1 MKSMA
6 HLNKLWLKP
15 GIRIQMWLMIG
26 TKSPIMSNPATHQK
40 MIFRLIN
47 RSTLTHANM
56 IATSWRIFW
65 LTGMVLSKKTA
76 IGSDMNLAAG
86 AIGKLS
92 TMTTSQQSTTLTLT
106 RTIFADTNKPKLNVK
121 VGTISNSIT
130 KMVDL
135 LLIIYQ
141 HTVTRHKWLKV

>member
-1 MKSMA
+1 
-6 HLNKLWLKP
+6 
-15 GIRIQMWLMIG
+15 
-26 TKSPIMSNPATHQK
+26 
-40 MIFRLIN
+40 
-47 RSTLTHANM
+47 
-56 IATSWRIFW
+56 
-65 LTGMVLSKKTA
+65 MVLSKKTA